1 MNCDQV
7 REHLLET
14 ARQGRGPLPG
24 SEAAA
29 HLRSCAGC
37 AVELAALR
45 KTMALLEEWKAP
57 EPSSF
62 FDARLRARLR
72 QQGQERQLRAPGWMA
87 WPSWIRFR
95 RPALAAALAALV
107 ALGAGLYR
115 IGRPLRADYNAHRAS
130 PAQVIDAGQR
140 GSAVSDLQ
148 DLEANH
154 DMYAN
159 FELLDELQP
168 GSGNKEVNP

>member
-14 ARQGRGPLPG
+14 ARQGLGALPG
-24 SEAAA
+24 SEAEA
-29 HLRSCAGC
+29 HLRSCSRC
-37 AVELAALR
+37 AAKLAALR
-45 KTMALLEEWKAP
+45 ETMALLEEWEAP

-72 QQGQERQLRAPGWMA
+72 QEGQERHPGWMA

-95 RPALAAALAALV
+95 RPALAAVLAALV
-107 ALGAGLYR
+107 ALGIGLYR
-115 IGRPLRADYNAHRAS
+115 IGRPLGAGYNAHPAS
-130 PAQVIDAGQR
+130 PAQAIGAGQR

-168 GSGNKEVNP
+168 PGGNKQLNP

>member
-14 ARQGRGPLPG
+14 ARQGLGALPG
-24 SEAAA
+24 AEAEA

-62 FDARLRARLR
+62 FDARLHARLR
-72 QQGQERQLRAPGWMA
+72 QESQERQPGGMA
-87 WPSWIRFR
+87 LPSWMRFR
-95 RPALAAALAALV
+95 RPALAAALAALL
-107 ALGAGLYR
+107 ALGVGLYR
-115 IGRPLRADYNAHRAS
+115 IGRPLGADYNAHRGS
-130 PAQVIDAGQR
+130 PAQAIGAGQR

-159 FELLDELQP
+159 FELLDEVHP
-168 GSGNKEVNP
+168 RSGNKEVNP